1 MNISVVNAN
10 YQLPPAKSVLVR
22 VPGESE
28 THFATLDPN
37 QAQGDLVSVIFPQC
51 PLVAER
57 LPALQATP
65 IPTAWVAPPAAQQPV
80 SPDLKKN
87 PEVRQQFET
96 FLSQTTN
103 LYLALREAP
112 WEAMEPATPEYN
124 CIANTLGWKKE
135 IPGFGF
141 KDYTF
146 NVTDY
151 GDLYL
156 KNGFLPL
163 GDLDAS
169 PQAGI
174 EKVVIF
180 GMNPQDRGYWDTIR
194 GASSAGLKIYDRT
207 LLITHGARQEEN
219 GLYSSKFGDQALI
232 ATMVPEDVA
241 GVGYGKPKAIFARL
255 RQEKSAV

>member
-1 MNISVVNAN
+1 M
-10 YQLPPAKSVLVR
+10 
-22 VPGESE
+22 
-28 THFATLDPN
+28 
-37 QAQGDLVSVIFPQC
+37 
-51 PLVAER
+51 
-57 LPALQATP
+57 
-65 IPTAWVAPPAAQQPV
+65 AQQPV
-80 SPDLKKN
+80 RPDLEKN
-87 PEVRQQFET
+87 PEVRQQFEA

-103 LYLALREAP
+103 LYLPLREAP

-124 CIANTLGWKKE
+124 CIANTLGWKTE

-146 NVTDY
+146 NVMDY

-180 GMNPQDRGYWDTIR
+180 GMNTQDRGYWDTIR
-194 GASSAGLKIYDRT
+194 GAISAGLTIQDRT

-232 ATMVPEDVA
+232 ATMHPEDVA
-241 GVGYGKPKAIFARL
+241 GVGYGNPKAVFARM
-255 RQEKSAV
+255 RIPSQPEASTQ